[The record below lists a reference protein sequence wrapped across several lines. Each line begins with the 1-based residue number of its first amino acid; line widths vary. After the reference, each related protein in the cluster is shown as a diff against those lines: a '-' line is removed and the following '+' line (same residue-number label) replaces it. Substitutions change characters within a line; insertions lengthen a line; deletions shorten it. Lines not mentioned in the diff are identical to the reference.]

1 MKIDELLKNSS
12 SLPIEKK
19 AIISVLHTSS
29 IVNVVINETLKSFD
43 ISWQQFN
50 VLRILR
56 GRKGEPATLAE
67 IHEQMISKTS
77 NTTRLIDKLIK
88 KDYVYK
94 SINIKNKRKI
104 DVVITR
110 LGLKLLEETDSIMLQ
125 IERDI
130 VHSLTEDESLEL
142 IRLLGKIRLIAN

>member
-1 MKIDELLKNSS
+1 MKLSELLKVSS

-19 AIISVLHTSS
+19 VVINILHTSS
-29 IVNVVINETLKSFD
+29 ELSALINETLKPFN

-56 GRKGEPATLAE
+56 GRKGVPATLADV
-67 IHEQMISKTS
+67 HEQMISKTS
-77 NTTRLIDKLIK
+77 NTTRLINKLIEK
-88 KDYVYK
+88 KFVLK

-104 DVVITR
+104 DITITE
-110 LGLKLLEETDSIMLQ
+110 LGLKLLKETGSIIL
-125 IERDI
+125 ETEKNI
-130 VHSLTEDESLEL
+130 VDSLTEKESKEL